1 MGSSVGLAE
10 GDLDGAVVGAAVVL
24 GAGVG
29 ARTWIQRRR
38 ATWTERRIECGF
50 QRWIGGRRP

>member
-29 ARTWIQRRR
+29 AVLGFKEG
-38 ATWTERRIECGF
+38 ALLGLERSLV
-50 QRWIGGRRP
+50 WVPALVP

>member
-29 ARTWIQRRR
+29 AVLGFKEGALLGLEDRVW
-38 ATWTERRIECGF
+38 EF

>member
-29 ARTWIQRRR
+29 AVL
-38 ATWTERRIECGF
+38 GF
-50 QRWIGGRRP
+50 KEGALLGLND